1 MGRRHPS
8 STATFVNSVINSL
21 RVLFG
26 ALCSLVYHVTLPFT
40 QHIFS
45 RCGFT
50 SCSSIYRKPQCYS
63 TKPSFITIPIS
74 PYIPYAGYL

>member
-8 STATFVNSVINSL
+8 STATFANSVIYSFRL
-21 RVLFG
+21 LFG
-26 ALCSLVYHVTLPFT
+26 ALCSLVYHVTLPCT

-50 SCSSIYRKPQCYS
+50 SWY
-63 TKPSFITIPIS
+63 FI
-74 PYIPYAGYL
+74 

>member
-8 STATFVNSVINSL
+8 STATFVNSVIDSL

-26 ALCSLVYHVTLPFT
+26 ALCSLVYHVTLPCT

-45 RCGFT
+45 RYGFT
-50 SCSSIYRKPQCYS
+50 SCSSIY
-63 TKPSFITIPIS
+63 
-74 PYIPYAGYL
+74 